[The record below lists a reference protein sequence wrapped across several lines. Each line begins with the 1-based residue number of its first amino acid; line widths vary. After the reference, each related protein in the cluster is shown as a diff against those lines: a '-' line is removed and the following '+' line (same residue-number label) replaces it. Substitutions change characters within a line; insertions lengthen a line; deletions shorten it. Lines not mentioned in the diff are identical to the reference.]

1 MDLVP
6 DFTSKAYRQ
15 RHREFAMRLGDLKG
29 TFYIIRTTTGS
40 WSEAINTSGNRLASK
55 GVINGKTAYFNSLL
69 LSLGGLWNRGI

>member
-6 DFTSKAYRQ
+6 DFTSKTYIQ

-55 GVINGKTAYFNSLL
+55 GVTNWEDRLFQLPPFESG
-69 LSLGGLWNRGI
+69 